1 MALDQTEIRKSV
13 KNRIYQS
20 GLGQKPSIRQT
31 DQGTAA
37 VTDDVVVFDM
47 LTGEGDKLRPGQTLS
62 TYNGAVDAAYG
73 FYVLSV
79 ATDTITCANGDRG
92 PVIPNSTTLPQLLEH
107 QADVTEAE
115 IDLAIGDIIDSYL
128 FPELFDIVL
137 DSFTPSMASLQS
149 DADPL
154 DREII
159 RAWQA
164 VGPTLYQVPIKLVEN
179 MPTGEFSSGKM
190 LVYDVRITTD
200 VNYSSKRNVAIATS
214 TGVGLEALIAR
225 GAAAICIEGIEGAPT
240 EEGGQESRKAW
251 ASFYNTKRQMET
263 ALAKESVTSFKV
275 DRG

>member
-31 DQGTAA
+31 VLGNSSVTNDA
-37 VTDDVVVFDM
+37 VDFT
-47 LTGEGDKLRPGQTLS
+47 LLAGEGDKVRPGQTLS
-62 TYNGAVDAAYG
+62 TYNAEVGSTYG

-79 ATDTITCANGDRG
+79 STDTVTCANGDRG
-92 PVIPNSTTLPQLLEH
+92 SAIADTTALPHLLEH

-128 FPELFDIVL
+128 FPELFDIIL
-137 DSFTPSMASLQS
+137 DSFTPNMSSLQS
-149 DADPL
+149 NADPL
-154 DREII
+154 DVEIL
-159 RAWQA
+159 RAWQK

-179 MPTGEFSSGKM
+179 MPTGEFASGNM

-200 VNYSSKRNVAIATS
+200 VDYSSKRRVGIATS